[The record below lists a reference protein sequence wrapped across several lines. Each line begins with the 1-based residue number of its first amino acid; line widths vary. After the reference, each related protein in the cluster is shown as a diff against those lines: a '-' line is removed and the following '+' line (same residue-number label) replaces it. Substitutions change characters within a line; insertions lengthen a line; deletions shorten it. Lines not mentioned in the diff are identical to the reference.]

1 MSRLV
6 PDFPFTS
13 LAIVAAFTLAPA
25 FAAGESE
32 VLAPGARPE
41 LLQEQ
46 GAGEGPA
53 WHPKLGLL
61 TSGGG
66 HIYRRARDGV
76 VSISRRDVGSNGLL
90 FDRQGRLVICEPG
103 RRRVSRLEAD

>member
-1 MSRLV
+1 MITAMRRRPIGVVRSRAALV
-6 PDFPFTS
+6 
-13 LAIVAAFTLAPA
+13 LAGGRLLSTPCR
-25 FAAGESE
+25 AGDSV

-53 WHPKLGLL
+53 WHPGLGLL

-66 HIYRRARDGV
+66 HIYRRARDGT
-76 VSISRRDVGSNGLL
+76 VSIYRRDAGSNGLL
-90 FDRQGRLVICEPG
+90 FDRQGRL
-103 RRRVSRLEAD
+103 